1 MITDHRSPT
10 RRGVLAGVLA
20 GAGLAAVAPL
30 VPRDAVAAT
39 LPPAM
44 QLPFEVRRGD
54 SPIGSHRLTFTRDG
68 DRTTVEIAIDMEV
81 KFTFVPVYR
90 YVHRNTEVWQ
100 GDRLVSLDTRTDDN
114 GDSFTVSARRTAEG
128 IEVEGAEGRV
138 LAPAD
143 ILPTSYWRGDTINQT
158 RLLDTQRGVIRQVA
172 FSRAGREQVVAAG
185 TMVPA
190 ARWRMTGDLTADVWY
205 SDLGQWVKL
214 AFEVRGASIAYT
226 LAPGSAG
233 RDTLARNG

>member
-1 MITDHRSPT
+1 M
-10 RRGVLAGVLA
+10 
-20 GAGLAAVAPL
+20 
-30 VPRDAVAAT
+30 
-39 LPPAM
+39 
-44 QLPFEVRRGD
+44 
-54 SPIGSHRLTFTRDG
+54 
-68 DRTTVEIAIDMEV
+68 
-81 KFTFVPVYR
+81 PVYR

-172 FSRAGREQVVAAG
+172 FSRAGRETGGRRGHHGAG
-185 TMVPA
+185 G
-190 ARWRMTGDLTADVWY
+190 R
-205 SDLGQWVKL
+205 
-214 AFEVRGASIAYT
+214 
-226 LAPGSAG
+226 AG
-233 RDTLARNG
+233 G